1 MGMETHGL
9 TLWRRGQYAHVSMDA
24 IREWLW
30 DSPRLTGKHQ
40 LYPGG
45 HWQPLRVLQAGQPV
59 WKIRKERN
67 RFISTG
73 VHGLAERVT
82 NHCLSVDRALAIRL
96 LDGEEPGRSTLTEA
110 FQGQRDG
117 GVLLRCEDEF
127 IPAWLAGKL
136 SLMMTDAEQHIL
148 RLRTWTPV
156 RDIHAPSFIRWNH
169 GCRPGWELGPFL
181 GRVSFALSCWLG
193 HLEPPA
199 QQSTAEGESGNM
211 IPRFIE
217 HFPQDETEVIP
228 NDGSLRLAWHPVN
241 SELGSLK
248 TEDRYLELGENT
260 VVEHVSTSAKAVL
273 HTVVNWFD
281 EDSLNITVQVNSTS
295 ELENGILRIILIE
308 DDVKMFGRAP
318 PQHAV
323 VRLYDP
329 TPIGDGNGTI
339 SRNLQMPNGLNEGDA
354 ENLQVIILLS
364 DMLTEENYAM
374 MALELPSEEMVQ
386 STMGNRVATWLA
398 ISVGIFVLASIAR
411 AEWKRE
417 VFLPRLRGNP
427 GQNGTP
433 VAQLKAGLGD
443 VKLREVRVLP
453 PWKLAKQ
460 IRDIEL
466 RAGTEKTLQ
475 VHFETQ
481 SRTGRRTD
489 SICSNRMEY

>member
-1 MGMETHGL
+1 MRHRSFAGT
-9 TLWRRGQYAHVSMDA
+9 MDA
-24 IREWLW
+24 
-30 DSPRLTGKHQ
+30 D
-40 LYPGG
+40 
-45 HWQPLRVLQAGQPV
+45 RVGNWAPFLVA
-59 WKIRKERN
+59 
-67 RFISTG
+67 F
-73 VHGLAERVT
+73 LL
-82 NHCLSVDRALAIRL
+82 LSV
-96 LDGEEPGRSTLTEA
+96 
-110 FQGQRDG
+110 
-117 GVLLRCEDEF
+117 
-127 IPAWLAGKL
+127 AGWGIW
-136 SLMMTDAEQHIL
+136 SLPT
-148 RLRTWTPV
+148 
-156 RDIHAPSFIRWNH
+156 
-169 GCRPGWELGPFL
+169 
-181 GRVSFALSCWLG
+181 
-193 HLEPPA
+193 

-260 VVEHVSTSAKAVL
+260 VVEHGLTSAKAVL

-374 MALELPSEEMVQ
+374 MALELPSE
-386 STMGNRVATWLA
+386 GNGPIDNGQRVATWLA
-398 ISVGIFVLASIAR
+398 ISVGILFLLQLLGGMEV
-411 AEWKRE
+411 E

-443 VKLREVRVLP
+443 IKLREVRVLP

-475 VHFETQ
+475 VHLKPNRGQEDELTAFVQTEW
-481 SRTGRRTD
+481 
-489 SICSNRMEY
+489 SIEVEEMGAWVLDLTLYKEPPT

>member
-1 MGMETHGL
+1 MRHRSFAGT
-9 TLWRRGQYAHVSMDA
+9 MDA
-24 IREWLW
+24 
-30 DSPRLTGKHQ
+30 D
-40 LYPGG
+40 
-45 HWQPLRVLQAGQPV
+45 RVGNWAPFLVA
-59 WKIRKERN
+59 
-67 RFISTG
+67 F
-73 VHGLAERVT
+73 LL
-82 NHCLSVDRALAIRL
+82 LSVTGWGI
-96 LDGEEPGRSTLTEA
+96 
-110 FQGQRDG
+110 
-117 GVLLRCEDEF
+117 
-127 IPAWLAGKL
+127 W
-136 SLMMTDAEQHIL
+136 SLPT
-148 RLRTWTPV
+148 
-156 RDIHAPSFIRWNH
+156 
-169 GCRPGWELGPFL
+169 
-181 GRVSFALSCWLG
+181 
-193 HLEPPA
+193 

-260 VVEHVSTSAKAVL
+260 VVEHGLTSAKAVL

-308 DDVKMFGRAP
+308 DDVEMFGRAP

-374 MALELPSEEMVQ
+374 MALELPSE
-386 STMGNRVATWLA
+386 GNGPIDNGQRVATWLA

-443 VKLREVRVLP
+443 IKLREVRVLP

-475 VHFETQ
+475 VHLKPNRGQEDELTAFVQTEW
-481 SRTGRRTD
+481 
-489 SICSNRMEY
+489 SIEVEEMGAWVLDLTLYKEPPT

>member
-1 MGMETHGL
+1 
-9 TLWRRGQYAHVSMDA
+9 
-24 IREWLW
+24 
-30 DSPRLTGKHQ
+30 
-40 LYPGG
+40 
-45 HWQPLRVLQAGQPV
+45 
-59 WKIRKERN
+59 
-67 RFISTG
+67 
-73 VHGLAERVT
+73 
-82 NHCLSVDRALAIRL
+82 
-96 LDGEEPGRSTLTEA
+96 
-110 FQGQRDG
+110 
-117 GVLLRCEDEF
+117 
-127 IPAWLAGKL
+127 
-136 SLMMTDAEQHIL
+136 
-148 RLRTWTPV
+148 V
-156 RDIHAPSFIRWNH
+156 RDIHAPSFVRGTMDADRVGNWA
-169 GCRPGWELGPFL
+169 PFL
-181 GRVSFALSCWLG
+181 VAFLLISVAGWGIWSL
-193 HLEPPA
+193 PA
-199 QQSTAEGESGNM
+199 QQSTTEAESGNM

-228 NDGSLRLAWHPVN
+228 NDGFLRLAWHPVN

-248 TEDRYLELGENT
+248 TDDRYLELGENS
-260 VVEHVSTSAKAVL
+260 VVEHAPTSAKAVL
-273 HTVVNWFD
+273 HTVVNWFG

-374 MALELPSEEMVQ
+374 MALELPTE
-386 STMGNRVATWLA
+386 GNGPTDNGQRVASWLV
-398 ISVGIFVLASIAR
+398 ISVGILVLASIAR

-417 VFLPRLRGNP
+417 VFLPRLRGSM
-427 GQNGTP
+427 GQKGIP

-443 VKLREVRVLP
+443 IKLREVRVLP

-466 RAGTEKTLQ
+466 RAGTEKTFQ
-475 VHFETQ
+475 VHLKPYRGLEDEMTAFVQTEW
-481 SRTGRRTD
+481 
-489 SICSNRMEY
+489 SIEVEEMGAWVLDLTLYKEPPT

>member
-1 MGMETHGL
+1 
-9 TLWRRGQYAHVSMDA
+9 MDA
-24 IREWLW
+24 DQVGNWAPFLVAF
-30 DSPRLTGKHQ
+30 L
-40 LYPGG
+40 L
-45 HWQPLRVLQAGQPV
+45 
-59 WKIRKERN
+59 
-67 RFISTG
+67 
-73 VHGLAERVT
+73 
-82 NHCLSVDRALAIRL
+82 LSV
-96 LDGEEPGRSTLTEA
+96 
-110 FQGQRDG
+110 
-117 GVLLRCEDEF
+117 
-127 IPAWLAGKL
+127 AGWGIW
-136 SLMMTDAEQHIL
+136 SL
-148 RLRTWTPV
+148 
-156 RDIHAPSFIRWNH
+156 
-169 GCRPGWELGPFL
+169 
-181 GRVSFALSCWLG
+181 
-193 HLEPPA
+193 PA
-199 QQSTAEGESGNM
+199 QQSSTEDESGNM

-217 HFPQDETEVIP
+217 HFPQDENEVIP
-228 NDGSLRLAWHPVN
+228 NDGFLRLAWHPVN

-260 VVEHVSTSAKAVL
+260 VVEHAPISAKAVL

-281 EDSLNITVQVNSTS
+281 EDNLNINVQVNSTS

-374 MALELPSEEMVQ
+374 MALELPTE
-386 STMGNRVATWLA
+386 GNGPTDNGQRVASWLV
-398 ISVGIFVLASIAR
+398 ISVGILVLASIAR

-417 VFLPRLRGNP
+417 VFLPRLRGSM
-427 GQNGTP
+427 GQKGIP

-443 VKLREVRVLP
+443 IKLREVRVLP

-466 RAGTEKTLQ
+466 RAGTEKTFQ
-475 VHFETQ
+475 VHLKPNRGLEDEVTAFVQTEW
-481 SRTGRRTD
+481 
-489 SICSNRMEY
+489 SIEVEEMGAWVLDLTLYKEPPT

>member
-1 MGMETHGL
+1 MRHRSFAGT
-9 TLWRRGQYAHVSMDA
+9 MDA
-24 IREWLW
+24 
-30 DSPRLTGKHQ
+30 D
-40 LYPGG
+40 
-45 HWQPLRVLQAGQPV
+45 RVGNWAPFLVA
-59 WKIRKERN
+59 
-67 RFISTG
+67 F
-73 VHGLAERVT
+73 LL
-82 NHCLSVDRALAIRL
+82 LSV
-96 LDGEEPGRSTLTEA
+96 
-110 FQGQRDG
+110 
-117 GVLLRCEDEF
+117 
-127 IPAWLAGKL
+127 AGWGIW
-136 SLMMTDAEQHIL
+136 SLPT
-148 RLRTWTPV
+148 
-156 RDIHAPSFIRWNH
+156 
-169 GCRPGWELGPFL
+169 
-181 GRVSFALSCWLG
+181 
-193 HLEPPA
+193 

-248 TEDRYLELGENT
+248 TEDRYLELGENI

-281 EDSLNITVQVNSTS
+281 EDSLNVTVQVNSTS
-295 ELENGILRIILIE
+295 ELENGILRIILVE

-339 SRNLQMPNGLNEGDA
+339 SRNLQMPNGLNEEDA

-374 MALELPSEEMVQ
+374 MALELPSE
-386 STMGNRVATWLA
+386 GNGPIDNGQRVASWLA

-475 VHFETQ
+475 VHLKPNRGQEGELTAFVQTEW
-481 SRTGRRTD
+481 
-489 SICSNRMEY
+489 SIEVEEMGAWVLDLTLYKEPPT

>member
-1 MGMETHGL
+1 M
-9 TLWRRGQYAHVSMDA
+9 
-24 IREWLW
+24 
-30 DSPRLTGKHQ
+30 
-40 LYPGG
+40 
-45 HWQPLRVLQAGQPV
+45 
-59 WKIRKERN
+59 
-67 RFISTG
+67 
-73 VHGLAERVT
+73 
-82 NHCLSVDRALAIRL
+82 
-96 LDGEEPGRSTLTEA
+96 
-110 FQGQRDG
+110 
-117 GVLLRCEDEF
+117 
-127 IPAWLAGKL
+127 
-136 SLMMTDAEQHIL
+136 
-148 RLRTWTPV
+148 
-156 RDIHAPSFIRWNH
+156 RDIHAPSFVRGTMDADRVGNWA
-169 GCRPGWELGPFL
+169 PFL
-181 GRVSFALSCWLG
+181 VAFLLISVAGWGIWSL
-193 HLEPPA
+193 PA
-199 QQSTAEGESGNM
+199 QQSTTEAESGNM

-228 NDGSLRLAWHPVN
+228 NDGFLRLAWHPVN

-248 TEDRYLELGENT
+248 TDDRYLELGENS
-260 VVEHVSTSAKAVL
+260 VVEHAPTSAKAVL
-273 HTVVNWFD
+273 HTVVNWFG

-374 MALELPSEEMVQ
+374 MALELPTE
-386 STMGNRVATWLA
+386 GNGPTDNGQRVASWLV
-398 ISVGIFVLASIAR
+398 ISVGILVLASIAR

-417 VFLPRLRGNP
+417 VFLPRLRGSM
-427 GQNGTP
+427 GQKGIP

-443 VKLREVRVLP
+443 IKLREVRVLP

-466 RAGTEKTLQ
+466 RAGTEKTFQ
-475 VHFETQ
+475 VHLKPYRGLEDEMTAFVQTEW
-481 SRTGRRTD
+481 
-489 SICSNRMEY
+489 SIEVEEMGAWVLDLTLYKEPPT